1 MDTPSKYRSADERRA
16 ETVEA
21 VVSMAAE
28 QNPSSITTA
37 AIAERMQVSQGA
49 LFRHF
54 PTKEAIFEAVIGW
67 VAERILSRVDAAID
81 AANSPTAALHAVFMT
96 HIQFVVEHPGVP
108 RMLFGELQHARL
120 TAPKLMAQGLIARYT
135 QRLALIMDSGKANGE
150 FDPALDT
157 AAAASLFIGSIQG
170 LVMQSLLLGD
180 TQYIATQA
188 PPSFA
193 LILRAIER
201 THSCHD

>member
-16 ETVEA
+16 ETVRA

-37 AIAERMQVSQGA
+37 AITERMQVSKGA

-67 VAERILSRVDAAID
+67 VAERILSRVDAAIS
-81 AANSPTAALHAVFMT
+81 AAKSPTAALHAVFMP

-108 RMLFGELQHARL
+108 RMLFGELQHAKL
-120 TAPKLMAQGLIARYT
+120 TAPKRAWH
-135 QRLALIMDSGKANGE
+135 KA
-150 FDPALDT
+150 
-157 AAAASLFIGSIQG
+157 
-170 LVMQSLLLGD
+170 
-180 TQYIATQA
+180 
-188 PPSFA
+188 
-193 LILRAIER
+193 
-201 THSCHD
+201 

>member
-1 MDTPSKYRSADERRA
+1 MDTPSKYRTADERRA
-16 ETVEA
+16 ETVDA
-21 VVSMAAE
+21 VISMAAE

-54 PTKEAIFEAVIGW
+54 PTKEAIFEAVIAW
-67 VAERILSRVDAAID
+67 VAERILSRVDAAIS
-81 AANSPTAALHAVFMT
+81 AATSPTAALRAVYMT
-96 HIQFVVEHPGVP
+96 HIQFVAEHPGVP

-120 TAPKLMAQGLIARYT
+120 TAPKRMAQGLIARYT
-135 QRLALIMDSGKANGE
+135 HRLALIMDSGKAKGE
-150 FDPALDT
+150 FDPSLDP

-170 LVMQSLLLGD
+170 LVMQSLLLD
-180 TQYIATQA
+180 DPQYMTRQA
-188 PPSFA
+188 LPSFT

-201 THSCHD
+201 THVCHD